1 MDRFYEVSEDTI
13 ETFNDVVNRKVIPV
27 AIKFLF
33 IGDSKQKS
41 AIKISKIPDD
51 YAFVLGKEV
60 RVTINEDILDAF
72 DEDLIEILMHQ
83 EVDKIDV
90 NIESGK
96 IKMSKPDLVTTS
108 GVVNRYGIEKVARA
122 NKVEELYKEQQEDE
136 KNDFIA

>member
-1 MDRFYEVSEDTI
+1 MDRFCEVSEDTI